1 MGRSGGGRSGGGFS
15 GGGRSS
21 GGFSG
26 GGRSSGGFSGGH
38 SGGGGRS
45 GGFSFGGGGGGSRH
59 DGGGSGFGM
68 GMLLGHL
75 LSSARRDRH
84 VPPADV
90 PPTYYAPP
98 TGETPPTNMPY
109 GAPDPYVPP
118 QNPGVPPTGGAGQGG
133 SGSGC
138 GCGCRTVLIVFFVL
152 LLLSALLNAFSFV
165 SGIPLGSGGGSP
177 TAVREALPASAV
189 NQTGYYTDDDGDW
202 IRDAD
207 ELESGLRSFYQA
219 TGVQPYVYIL
229 PNGTTTSTQQLGRQ
243 AEDLYDKLFSDEG
256 HFLLVFCD
264 DGNGGFNAG
273 YAAGTQAKTVMDDE
287 AVGILAD
294 QLNRFYDSAPSEEQ
308 VFSRAFEETGKRIM
322 AGSGASAGSAG
333 RTADGLPTV
342 PTFVLSL
349 VIIGAGI
356 ALLVYYVIKKRRAE
370 QALEQ
375 QRMERILSTP
385 LETFGDQSVEDL
397 AKKYEETIPAEG
409 QTGEK

>member
-1 MGRSGGGRSGGGFS
+1 M
-15 GGGRSS
+15 
-21 GGFSG
+21 
-26 GGRSSGGFSGGH
+26 
-38 SGGGGRS
+38 
-45 GGFSFGGGGGGSRH
+45 
-59 DGGGSGFGM
+59 
-68 GMLLGHL
+68 
-75 LSSARRDRH
+75 
-84 VPPADV
+84 
-90 PPTYYAPP
+90 
-98 TGETPPTNMPY
+98 
-109 GAPDPYVPP
+109 
-118 QNPGVPPTGGAGQGG
+118 
-133 SGSGC
+133 
-138 GCGCRTVLIVFFVL
+138 
-152 LLLSALLNAFSFV
+152 
-165 SGIPLGSGGGSP
+165 
-177 TAVREALPASAV
+177 
-189 NQTGYYTDDDGDW
+189 
-202 IRDAD
+202 
-207 ELESGLRSFYQA
+207 
-219 TGVQPYVYIL
+219 
-229 PNGTTTSTQQLGRQ
+229 
-243 AEDLYDKLFSDEG
+243 
-256 HFLLVFCD
+256 FCD

-273 YAAGTQAKTVMDDE
+273 YAAGSQAKTVMDDE

-385 LETFGDQSVEDL
+385 LETFGDQTVEDL